1 MHSKQSRTRKL
12 NHPGKTGETEEG
24 QVEGDSQETA
34 AHQEAADTAAVWVGS
49 TGLAECSWFCSLK
62 LQLLSLINDTD
73 IWQKKIIDLISKLT
87 ASFLDL

>member
-1 MHSKQSRTRKL
+1 MMHSKQSRTRKL

-49 TGLAECSWFCSLK
+49 TGLAECSC
-62 LQLLSLINDTD
+62 
-73 IWQKKIIDLISKLT
+73 
-87 ASFLDL
+87 FLFFKAAVTFPHQ